1 MCGLP
6 SIGLWKRSKKCPSE
20 MAEPNTENREGTPYV
35 PRWLYFPVAK
45 EVFLLAFLIL
55 LVPGGWSI
63 YLLLRGQV
71 LAGVL
76 VLALWA
82 ALFGW
87 LAVLKQLKE
96 DLDGKY
102 T

>member
-1 MCGLP
+1 
-6 SIGLWKRSKKCPSE
+6 
-20 MAEPNTENREGTPYV
+20 
-35 PRWLYFPVAK
+35 
-45 EVFLLAFLIL
+45 
-55 LVPGGWSI
+55 
-63 YLLLRGQV
+63 